1 MARGVAREGIPESR
15 GSNVKVYLAARYSR
29 HPEMQ
34 GYARMLRHFGV
45 EVTSRWIN
53 GSHQSMLNGEVLGPE
68 REAMFESGHPDREAQ
83 RREFAQHDWDDVMAA
98 DVVISFTEQP
108 RTVGNSRGGRHV
120 EFGAAL
126 AAGKRCIVVGW
137 RENVFHCL
145 PQVEFYET
153 WMDALEAVTGQ
164 EVVAGCR

>member
-1 MARGVAREGIPESR
+1 MR
-15 GSNVKVYLAARYSR
+15 VYLAARYSR

-34 GYARMLRHFGV
+34 TYAKDLRAIGV

-53 GSHQSMLNGEVLGPE
+53 GAHQLMLNGEILGPE
-68 REAMFESGHPDREAQ
+68 REAMFESDHESMEQQ
-83 RREFAQHDWDDVMAA
+83 RREFALHDWWDVMAA
-98 DVVISFTEQP
+98 DVVVSFTEQP
-108 RTVGNSRGGRHV
+108 RKSGNSRGGRHV

-145 PQVEFYET
+145 PEVEFFET
-153 WMDALEAVTGQ
+153 WTDVMQRAIIPSAAVEA
-164 EVVAGCR
+164 AA

>member
-1 MARGVAREGIPESR
+1 M
-15 GSNVKVYLAARYSR
+15 KMYLAARYSR

-34 GYARMLRHFGV
+34 EYARELRALGI

-53 GSHQSMLNGEVLGPE
+53 GSHQVMLNGEPLGPE
-68 REAMFESGHPDREAQ
+68 REALFENAHESMEQQ
-83 RREFAQHDWDDVMAA
+83 RREFAQHDWDDLMAA

-108 RTVGNSRGGRHV
+108 RKASTSRGGRHV

-145 PQVEFYET
+145 AGVEFVET
-153 WMDALEAVTGQ
+153 WAEAISLITV
-164 EVVAGCR
+164 ELVPIP